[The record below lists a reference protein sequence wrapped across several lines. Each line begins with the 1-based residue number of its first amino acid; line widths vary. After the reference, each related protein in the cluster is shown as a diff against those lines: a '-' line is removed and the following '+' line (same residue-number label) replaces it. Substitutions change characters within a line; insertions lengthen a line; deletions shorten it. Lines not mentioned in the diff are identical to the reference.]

1 MNNTLIGIFSLL
13 LTALV
18 LQNAVFSRAL
28 DITSLLVNSRRQKRA
43 SAVWTDFDRYYN
55 SRGFVCGTFESAY
68 QSVGKCSI
76 FASGCL
82 CADFDAAVWNG
93 LLSAELEKTG
103 LVPRPQYAVDNGL
116 F

>member
-18 LQNAVFSRAL
+18 LQNAVFSRAFGAP
-28 DITSLLVNSRRQKRA
+28 RRQKRA

-82 CADFDAAVWNG
+82 CTDFGAAIWNS
-93 LLSAELEKTG
+93 LLPAELEKTG

>member
-1 MNNTLIGIFSLL
+1 MNNTLIGIASFNGACSTKRSLFQSFGYYL
-13 LTALV
+13 AFG
-18 LQNAVFSRAL
+18 AP
-28 DITSLLVNSRRQKRA
+28 RRQKRA

-55 SRGFVCGTFESAY
+55 IRGFVCGTFESAY

-82 CADFDAAVWNG
+82 CTDFGAAIWNS